1 MLKKMVNGV
10 EVDCTPEEE
19 AELQAEWD
27 ANATPMDYKAKR
39 ALEYP
44 NIKEYLDGVVKGDQ
58 AQIQAYI
65 DACQAV
71 KLKYPKV

>member
-1 MLKKMVNGV
+1 MLKKMVNGI
-10 EVDCTPEEE
+10 EVDCSPEEV
-19 AELQAEWD
+19 AEIHAEWD
-27 ANATPMDYKAKR
+27 ANANSMDYKAKR

-44 NIKEYLDGVVKGDQ
+44 NIKEYLDAVVKGDQ

-71 KLKYPKV
+71 KIKYPKV

>member
-1 MLKKMVNGV
+1 MLKKIVNGI

-19 AELQAEWD
+19 AEIRADWEK
-27 ANATPMDYKAKR
+27 NSIPMDYKAQR

-44 NIKEYLDGVVKGDQ
+44 DIKEYIDGVVKGDQ